1 MDGGTRVNFSRKPVL
16 YLPKNSV
23 PGDVPAEMAK
33 ELHCIDVNVI
43 AYSICNDR
51 QHYNGE
57 LSPGMMCAG
66 VDGVGGRTA
75 DQKYS

>member
-1 MDGGTRVNFSRKPVL
+1 
-16 YLPKNSV
+16 
-23 PGDVPAEMAK
+23 MAK
-33 ELHCIDVNVI
+33 ELHCIDINVI

-66 VDGVGGRTA
+66 VDGEGGRTA
-75 DQKYS
+75 DQNTPNGIILQEKTLAAVIQADQLNTGIWLLE

>member
-1 MDGGTRVNFSRKPVL
+1 MPVL

-33 ELHCIDVNVI
+33 ELHCIDINVI

>member
-1 MDGGTRVNFSRKPVL
+1 
-16 YLPKNSV
+16 
-23 PGDVPAEMAK
+23 MAK
-33 ELHCIDVNVI
+33 ELHCIDINVI

-66 VDGVGGRTA
+66 VDGLGGRTGEQNTLNGTVFQEKTLA
-75 DQKYS
+75 AVIQAARSNTAIWLLE